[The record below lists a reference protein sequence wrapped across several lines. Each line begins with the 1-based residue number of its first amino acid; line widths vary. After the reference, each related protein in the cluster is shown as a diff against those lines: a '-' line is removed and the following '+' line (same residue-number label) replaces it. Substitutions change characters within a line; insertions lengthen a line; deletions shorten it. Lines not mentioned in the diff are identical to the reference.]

1 MPAVLTKYFGS
12 LEYHQSEVVRFP
24 SGLPAF
30 EEELE
35 FLVIEPAAKAP
46 LAFLQSMRQPNLCFL
61 ALPVLAIDPGYSL
74 AVAIEDLEALQLETS
89 RQPVIGAEI
98 DCWTV
103 IAPPHDGLLTAN
115 LLAPIVIN
123 RENRRGVQ
131 AIRLDS
137 TYSHQHPVAKV
148 EDVCS

>member
-1 MPAVLTKYFGS
+1 MPQVLTKYFGS
-12 LEYHQSEVVRFP
+12 LEYLEDDVVQFP

-46 LAFLQSMRQPNLCFL
+46 LAFLQSMRQPGLCFL
-61 ALPVLAIDPGYSL
+61 ALPIL
-74 AVAIEDLEALQLETS
+74 AVAPDYALAMTLEDLEALHMDTG
-89 RQPVIGAEI
+89 RQPEIGREV
-98 DCWTV
+98 DCLAV
-103 IAPPHDGLLTAN
+103 IAPPQDGLLTAN
-115 LLAPIVIN
+115 LLAPVVIN
-123 RENRRGVQ
+123 RSNRFGVQ